1 LLKNSALKFLVNVL
15 REGELAKFVLEHMLR
30 THYVKIIEQTGPN
43 IMKEVGAGP
52 DGN

>member
-1 LLKNSALKFLVNVL
+1 
-15 REGELAKFVLEHMLR
+15 MLR